1 MNDKPVTDSSDDTK
15 KVENARSSTNS
26 ETTEAYKRSFIKAMM
41 YEAGLIHAPRC
52 YQDYR
57 FIIALLAG
65 ALVLWLI
72 HDLLPPFSSSVEFHW
87 KLWISLVIWQP
98 VIEEILFRGI
108 LQGQLRKTC
117 WGQRAWLNISAA
129 NVVTSIVFVFMHMIN
144 NPPLFSISVIVPS
157 LLFGYFRD
165 RCNSVYPS
173 ILLHSAFNAFVIEA
187 LFIHGNMVQLPL

>member
-1 MNDKPVTDSSDDTK
+1 MPELENDKSTSDKAATGK
-15 KVENARSSTNS
+15 QFAENRKPSLIM
-26 ETTEAYKRSFIKAMM
+26 EIM
-41 YEAGLIHAPRC
+41 YDAGLICFPRC
-52 YQDYR
+52 FKDYR
-57 FIIALLAG
+57 FYIAILAG
-65 ALVLWLI
+65 AFILWLI
-72 HDLLPPFSSSVEFHW
+72 HDLLPPFTHEIEFHW
-87 KLWISLVIWQP
+87 RLWISLVIWQP

-108 LQGQLRKTC
+108 VQGQLRKTT
-117 WGQRAWLNISAA
+117 WGQRAWLKVSAA

-187 LFIHGNMVQLPL
+187 LFIHGNMVQL